1 MTLPTCEYSTDRGIS
16 AWRTHRERM
25 HEQDPSAIHGPHVSL
40 AHCSVVGRAVR
51 GDLWAQCF
59 SMAGLFVVTSFI
71 LFGVVFSAAFVM
83 ASRLQKPNEPSSPFA
98 GEDPPEQIIVPIEIF
113 PKT

>member
-1 MTLPTCEYSTDRGIS
+1 MNKTLPQFTV
-16 AWRTHRERM
+16 RTFLWLT
-25 HEQDPSAIHGPHVSL
+25 AALGLASL
-40 AHCSVVGRAVR
+40 VVGRAVR